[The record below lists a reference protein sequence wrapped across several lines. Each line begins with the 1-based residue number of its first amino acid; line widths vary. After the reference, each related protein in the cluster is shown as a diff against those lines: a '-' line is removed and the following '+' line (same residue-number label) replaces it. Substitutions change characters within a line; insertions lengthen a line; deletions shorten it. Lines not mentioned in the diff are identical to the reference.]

1 MIHHLLIFWQRKLED
16 SYHENHRLQEENKRL
31 QADVERL
38 TKAGDLMWNALLC
51 SGCSE
56 CMGMYDCHE
65 DGMKAWED
73 AKKGGQS

>member
-1 MIHHLLIFWQRKLED
+1 MREHLLIFWQRKLED
-16 SYHENHRLQEENKRL
+16 AYHENHRLQEENKRL
-31 QADVERL
+31 QAEVERL

-56 CMGMYDCHE
+56 CMGMYNCHE